1 MGKMRK
7 VIIGA
12 AFLVLAIAAIR
23 RLGPA
28 LRSWA
33 MTKCREMFER
43 MSEDAPPERMLND
56 FEEERAV
63 LPAAWG

>member
-1 MGKMRK
+1 MRK

-12 AFLVLAIAAIR
+12 AFLVLAVAAIR
-23 RLGPA
+23 RFGPA
-28 LRSWA
+28 LHSWA

-56 FEEERAV
+56 FEEERTA
-63 LPAAWG
+63 LPAA